1 MRVKYSSWI
10 INCLLNVLVCNI
22 AEHFYSFYFSWF
34 GWRARLKYSTARKK
48 FTATLYTK
56 TFSKIYLL
64 YSIWTVVYLASNG
77 FSKPAANL
85 QNSFNTPFPLMR
97 FGDAPFSFYQ
107 KSHRFLCF
115 YASVFIGPESSNI
128 STQSSP
134 STDDTANAEL
144 ANSEAMP
151 IG

>member
-10 INCLLNVLVCNI
+10 INYLLNVMVCNI

-56 TFSKIYLL
+56 TFGKIYLL
-64 YSIWTVVYLASNG
+64 YSIWTVVYLASN
-77 FSKPAANL
+77 K

>member
-10 INCLLNVLVCNI
+10 INCLLNVMVCNI

-56 TFSKIYLL
+56 TFGKIYLL
-64 YSIWTVVYLASNG
+64 YSIWTVVYLASN
-77 FSKPAANL
+77 K

>member
-10 INCLLNVLVCNI
+10 INYLLNVLVCNI

-56 TFSKIYLL
+56 TFGKIYLL
-64 YSIWTVVYLASNG
+64 YSIWTVVYLASN
-77 FSKPAANL
+77 K

>member
-10 INCLLNVLVCNI
+10 INYLLNVMVCNI

-64 YSIWTVVYLASNG
+64 YSIWTVVYLASN
-77 FSKPAANL
+77 K

>member
-10 INCLLNVLVCNI
+10 INCLLNVMVCNI

-56 TFSKIYLL
+56 TFGKIYLL
-64 YSIWTVVYLASNG
+64 YSIWTVVYLAS
-77 FSKPAANL
+77 KK

>member
-10 INCLLNVLVCNI
+10 INCLLNVMVCNI

-34 GWRARLKYSTARKK
+34 GWRARLKYSTARKT

-64 YSIWTVVYLASNG
+64 YSIWTVVYLASN
-77 FSKPAANL
+77 K

>member
-10 INCLLNVLVCNI
+10 INYLLNVMVCNI

-34 GWRARLKYSTARKK
+34 GWRARLKYSTARKT

-56 TFSKIYLL
+56 TFSRIYLL
-64 YSIWTVVYLASNG
+64 HSIWTVVYLASDG

>member
-10 INCLLNVLVCNI
+10 INYLLNVWVCNI

-34 GWRARLKYSTARKK
+34 GWRARLKYSTARKT

-56 TFSKIYLL
+56 TFSRIYLL
-64 YSIWTVVYLASNG
+64 YSIWTVVYLASDG